1 MVTKRDIIGTWI
13 LVDRG
18 TDDPVDA
25 ELSKSRYGEDSKGLL
40 IISKE
45 GWMNAAIS
53 WKDRPALTGDPSWH
67 TDAPAA
73 DKLKAFDTYISYGGK
88 WTLENNIFKTK
99 VEFAL
104 NPGWVG
110 KFQER
115 GMKILPNNELLLTLS
130 RAWPNGRVMNGWVKW
145 RRAEIL

>member
-1 MVTKRDIIGTWI
+1 MVKKPDIIGTWI

-53 WKDRPALTGDPSWH
+53 
-67 TDAPAA
+67 
-73 DKLKAFDTYISYGGK
+73 
-88 WTLENNIFKTK
+88 
-99 VEFAL
+99 
-104 NPGWVG
+104 
-110 KFQER
+110 
-115 GMKILPNNELLLTLS
+115 
-130 RAWPNGRVMNGWVKW
+130 
-145 RRAEIL
+145 

>member
-1 MVTKRDIIGTWI
+1 MVKKPDIIGTWI

-18 TDDPVDA
+18 TGDPVDS

-53 WKDRPALTGDPSWH
+53 WKDRHALTGDPSWH

-73 DKLKAFDTYISYGGK
+73 DRLKAFDTYISYGGK
-88 WTLENNIFKTK
+88 WKLEYNIFKTK

>member
-1 MVTKRDIIGTWI
+1 MVKKPDIIGTWI

-53 WKDRPALTGDPSWH
+53 WKYRPALTGDPSWH

-73 DKLKAFDTYISYGGK
+73 ERLKAFDTYISYGGK

-99 VEFAL
+99 GEFAL

>member
-1 MVTKRDIIGTWI
+1 MVKKPDIIGTWI

-53 WKDRPALTGDPSWH
+53 WKDRPALTGHPSWH

-73 DKLKAFDTYISYGGK
+73 DRLKAFDTYISYGGK

-115 GMKILPNNELLLTLS
+115 GMEILPNNELLLTLS

>member
-1 MVTKRDIIGTWI
+1 MVKKTDIIGTWI

-53 WKDRPALTGDPSWH
+53 WKDRSALTGDPS
-67 TDAPAA
+67 
-73 DKLKAFDTYISYGGK
+73 
-88 WTLENNIFKTK
+88 
-99 VEFAL
+99 
-104 NPGWVG
+104 
-110 KFQER
+110 
-115 GMKILPNNELLLTLS
+115 
-130 RAWPNGRVMNGWVKW
+130 
-145 RRAEIL
+145 